1 MSANECILDTTVAW
15 TDFERKIRE
24 GLSTD
29 ARLGPNKFAGHTSRC
44 CLIACDWVGDTASA
58 KPPSKVVLKIT
69 SVSGLRAVDG
79 SLPDG
84 RKMFDYDDAQWKSM
98 ERTMIRMHNIEAA
111 SYNFFAPFGE
121 QMIPKKYYGERI
133 GKGES
138 GQLCLEYIDNSRMM
152 NFHEEHSVEQVRQIA
167 RALGKLQACSL
178 KKAVTAR
185 ELQMDFFGSMPQ
197 FWSFETYTGMF
208 KGILAYDCSESTKN
222 LMTKIDALL
231 TTYYGV
237 NLATTVHKQ
246 MGFRPVIVHGD
257 LHTGNVL
264 IDKDTGD
271 LASIIDWQI
280 THLGVGVED
289 LHRIALSAL
298 MPESRREVMPSLI
311 AEMYNSMIENLHGVK
326 PPYTFETA
334 IASALGLAVS
344 TLRALFRQYIYFAD
358 QDEVKISRQKIKLD
372 KIIGSLEDVLE
383 FDTKNKKQ
391 IGNLKFTYSS
401 NM

>member
-237 NLATTVHKQ
+237 NLATTSNERKKNN
-246 MGFRPVIVHGD
+246 P
-257 LHTGNVL
+257 
-264 IDKDTGD
+264 
-271 LASIIDWQI
+271 SQI

-334 IASALGLAVS
+334 NLYQPNVIEKLASALGLAVS

-401 NM
+401 NITQHFIEFQFATIL